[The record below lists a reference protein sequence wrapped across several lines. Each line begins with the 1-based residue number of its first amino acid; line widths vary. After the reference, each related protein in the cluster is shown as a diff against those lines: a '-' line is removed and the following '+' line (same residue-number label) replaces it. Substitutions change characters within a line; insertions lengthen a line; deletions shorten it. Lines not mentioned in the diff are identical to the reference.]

1 MGSPVRALLLTALT
15 ACLATPAA
23 AAQPPAAATRPST
36 AAPAATTHAAPPAK
50 AGSRS
55 GPRAFVPGRLLV
67 GFAARAGEGG
77 RQAAAAA
84 VDGRVLAGHG
94 RTRVLALDQGADVR
108 AAARRLAARPEVA
121 FAEPD
126 WLRRVDACDPDLC
139 WHLQPDP
146 GADLAA
152 AHDGGATGAGRTVA
166 VVDTGVAAIDDLAGR
181 VVERWRCASTCQLE
195 DPDQPAPLNF
205 DHGTEVASV
214 AAAADD
220 GDGITGAAPE
230 AEVVSYRVDSDSGAI
245 PVSAVNAALQQ
256 IAGANL
262 DDGIADVDVV
272 NLSLGGPQW
281 SDAEQD
287 AVDAVLDAGIAVVAA
302 AGNQGNYLPQYP
314 AAYHGVVSVGA
325 STQDGG
331 TASFSSYGKVDVVA
345 PGQDV
350 PVVNPGGKVEH
361 ADGTSFAAPIVAG
374 TLALTPAGGV
384 PQNSVPRAKLALEA
398 TAHAELPDGIAD
410 AKPWAHGLIDGDAF
424 VDAHQ
429 AGADTLLAID
439 ADAAGDP
446 PGSGDGQLPHPATS
460 FTAAAFKADGSLAAN
475 PGNATFG
482 GAAGDTAAAFAEAGG
497 GVFTAAADSAELD
510 AGTRTATATIQG
522 TGTSASATVRVL
534 RDDDQAPGV
543 ALSGAGDEAWRRVDA
558 VQAGSDDDP
567 ADDDVDDVYAVVLAA
582 GDTLDAA
589 IARLAGDQ
597 VAAVLYTPGTTD
609 VLGQLDRIVACGG
622 GPAVG
627 CSTTGLHFTA
637 TAGGTYLLDVY
648 AAGGSPTPG
657 DYRLT
662 WTVRNRAGL
671 PLAVTVAACS
681 PNGDGARDRC
691 AWTAGALSG
700 WTTTSFIT
708 KGAEL
713 LLQLDGAG
721 ARSWDG
727 HDQDLDAQPDGAY
740 TLRVLYL
747 RSSGRAL
754 LRTFRLTL
762 DRVRPGIAGAT
773 ASPNPFEPRPHDG
786 DRDTTT
792 FAMTSTEPGRLRVVV
807 YRYGTTTVLRTML
820 SGVRPAGRQRLA
832 WSGRS
837 ASGAWLRGRVA
848 YTIEAIDPAGNRA
861 RSARHRLTIV

>member
-23 AAQPPAAATRPST
+23 AAQPPAAASRPST
-36 AAPAATTHAAPPAK
+36 AAPAATPAAAPAK

-55 GPRAFVPGRLLV
+55 GSRAFVPGRLLV

-166 VVDTGVAAIDDLAGR
+166 VVDTGVAAIDDLTGR

-214 AAAADD
+214 AAADDD

-350 PVVNPGGKVEH
+350 PVVNPGGEVEH
-361 ADGTSFAAPIVAG
+361 ADGTSFATPIVAG
-374 TLALTPAGGV
+374 TLALTPAGGA

-439 ADAAGDP
+439 ADDP

-482 GAAGDTAAAFAEAGG
+482 GAAGDTTAAFAEAGG

-543 ALSGAGDEAWRRVDA
+543 ALSGADDEAWRRVDA

-567 ADDDVDDVYAVVLAA
+567 ADDDVDDVYAIVLAA

-597 VAAVLYTPGTTD
+597 WPPSCTPRAPPTCSASWTGSSPAAAGPASAARRPACTSPPRPAAPTCWTSTPPVARRPRGTT
-609 VLGQLDRIVACGG
+609 GSPGRCGT
-622 GPAVG
+622 GPA
-627 CSTTGLHFTA
+627 CRWRSRRQPAAPTA
-637 TAGGTYLLDVY
+637 TAPGT
-648 AAGGSPTPG
+648 AAPG
-657 DYRLT
+657 
-662 WTVRNRAGL
+662 
-671 PLAVTVAACS
+671 P
-681 PNGDGARDRC
+681 P
-691 AWTAGALSG
+691 
-700 WTTTSFIT
+700 
-708 KGAEL
+708 
-713 LLQLDGAG
+713 
-721 ARSWDG
+721 
-727 HDQDLDAQPDGAY
+727 
-740 TLRVLYL
+740 
-747 RSSGRAL
+747 
-754 LRTFRLTL
+754 
-762 DRVRPGIAGAT
+762 
-773 ASPNPFEPRPHDG
+773 
-786 DRDTTT
+786 
-792 FAMTSTEPGRLRVVV
+792 
-807 YRYGTTTVLRTML
+807 
-820 SGVRPAGRQRLA
+820 
-832 WSGRS
+832 
-837 ASGAWLRGRVA
+837 
-848 YTIEAIDPAGNRA
+848 A
-861 RSARHRLTIV
+861 RSAAGRPPRSSPRAPSCCCSWTAPAPGPGAATTRTSTPSPTGPTRCGSSTCGRAAGRCCAPSGSPWIG